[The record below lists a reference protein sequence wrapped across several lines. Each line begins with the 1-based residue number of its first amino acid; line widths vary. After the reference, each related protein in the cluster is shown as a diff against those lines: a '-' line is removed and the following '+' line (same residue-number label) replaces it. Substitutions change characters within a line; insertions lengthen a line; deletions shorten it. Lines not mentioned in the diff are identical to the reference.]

1 MTFWEIGLYVSS
13 AICLVGLAWRLG
25 KRGRSRPI
33 TAAPATATRDRTGLI
48 QTLIK
53 DVLLLG
59 RTWGR
64 SRYRWLAHG
73 LILLGFGYL
82 LLFHALAAYI
92 PAKLFTGYAATLNPW
107 QWLRNLAGLMVLV
120 GLAMAMIRRLRTARL
135 KRLTRPQ
142 DWILLLLV
150 GVIVASGFCLEAS
163 KIISPAVFQRMT
175 EDYLDADDPDDL
187 AALKY
192 YWARENG
199 LVFSPEP
206 GGDAASLE
214 RGNELN
220 EYSCAGCHSS
230 TKSAF
235 VSRALARAAASVG
248 QKFNRI
254 RLDRLLYYGHVLVCF
269 LGLALLPW
277 GKFIH
282 PLTTPLNLLG
292 RRGRRDSGGQS
303 PVGRRLSRAACT
315 RCGDCSLHCSVAP
328 AFTVLGNPDIL
339 PSEKLI
345 SLNGFQAGRLDRKQ
359 TARLARGSRLCSEC
373 LRCTE
378 VCPSGIDL
386 QDLWLSSK
394 PELATPAKEIRTKSS
409 VEWAAEF
416 RAFPDTPL
424 EFGPRLADRAE
435 TFQPCL
441 QCTIC
446 TDVCP
451 VASASADSVTEL
463 DLTPQQVMNMLRLG
477 LKTEAMA
484 SGMVW
489 SCTTCYKCQEHCPR
503 GIPAA
508 DVLTELRQTAVAFL
522 NRPGRGGRS

>member
-1 MTFWEIGLYVSS
+1 MTFLEIGLYVSA
-13 AICLVGLAWRLG
+13 AICLAGFAWRLG
-25 KRGRSRPI
+25 KRGRSMPPK
-33 TAAPATATRDRTGLI
+33 AASAAATGDRTGLI
-48 QTLIK
+48 QTAIK

-64 SRYRWLAHG
+64 SRCRWLSHG

-82 LLFHALAAYI
+82 LLFHALAAII
-92 PAKLFTGYAATLNPW
+92 PAKLFPGYAATLDPW
-107 QWLRNLAGLMVLV
+107 QWLRNLAGFMVLV
-120 GLAMAMIRRLRTARL
+120 GLALALIRRLKTARL
-135 KRLTRPQ
+135 RRLTRFQ
-142 DWILLLLV
+142 DWALLLLV
-150 GVIVASGFCLEAS
+150 GAIVASGFCLEAG

-175 EDYLDADDPDDL
+175 EDYLDADDPEDV

-199 LVFSPEP
+199 VIFSLQPS
-206 GGDAASLE
+206 GDADSLE
-214 RGNELN
+214 RGAELN
-220 EYSCAGCHSS
+220 EYSCAGCHSP
-230 TKSAF
+230 TKSAL
-235 VSRALARAAASVG
+235 VSRALARMTVPVG
-248 QKFNRI
+248 QVFNRF
-254 RLDRLLYYGHVLVCF
+254 RLDRLLYYSHILLCF
-269 LGLALLPW
+269 LGLVLLPW

-292 RRGRRDSGGQS
+292 RRGRRDSGGQT
-303 PVGRRLSRAACT
+303 PIRRRVSRAACT
-315 RCGDCSLHCSVAP
+315 RCGDCTLHCSVAP
-328 AFTVLGNPDIL
+328 AFTILGNPDIL

-345 SLNGFQAGRLDRKQ
+345 SLNGFQAGRLGPEQ
-359 TARLARGSRLCSEC
+359 TARLAQGSRLCSEC
-373 LRCTE
+373 LRCTD

-394 PELATPAKEIRTKSS
+394 PDLATPAQEIQTGSS

-416 RAFPDTPL
+416 RAFPETPL

-446 TDVCP
+446 TGVCP

-477 LKTEAMA
+477 LKNEAMA